1 MRNREMEMSRAEEV
15 NELLEELHSHYLVE
29 SHMKGKKDP
38 PPVPNTRVT
47 TIKNRI
53 NELTNNGKDV
63 KNIFPTN
70 GGMYPNV
77 FANN

>member
-1 MRNREMEMSRAEEV
+1 MKMSRADEI
-15 NELLEELHSHYLVE
+15 NDLLEELHSHYLLE
-29 SHMKGKKDP
+29 GHAPEKKRRDAG
-38 PPVPNTRVT
+38 PNTRVS

-63 KNIFPTN
+63 KNIFPTD

>member
-1 MRNREMEMSRAEEV
+1 MSRADEI
-15 NELLEELHSHYLVE
+15 NDLLEELHSHYLLE
-29 SHMKGKKDP
+29 EHGPEKKRHDAG
-38 PPVPNTRVT
+38 PNTRVS

-63 KNIFPTN
+63 KNIFPTD